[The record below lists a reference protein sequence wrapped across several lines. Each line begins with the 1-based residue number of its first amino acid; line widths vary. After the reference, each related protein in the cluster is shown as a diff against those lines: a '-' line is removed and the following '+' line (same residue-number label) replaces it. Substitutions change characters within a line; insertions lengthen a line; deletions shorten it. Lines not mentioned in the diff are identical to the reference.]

1 MLKPRVTGAGAL
13 VAAFALTA
21 CSTSAHNAS
30 TLSAP
35 CARSEADVRQDA
47 LFVAPLS
54 GVTTSR
60 DLAAAAK
67 LMGAMGQVITAAMQA
82 RSQHGPSAT
91 FFESELRGGS
101 APPLPP
107 LLSGDVRRLTADMF
121 ATWAAV
127 AAYGNSRASPG
138 SIGDAAQRAMRDIQT
153 IRAACAAAPR

>member
-35 CARSEADVRQDA
+35 CARAEADVRQDA

-82 RSQHGPSAT
+82 RSQHGPWT
-91 FFESELRGGS
+91 TFESELRGGS

-107 LLSGDVRRLTADMF
+107 PLSGDVRRLTADMF